1 MQCDHCHQ
9 VVVDGVFCT
18 RCGAHQGTTDD
29 PRDAKART
37 HSYAAHP
44 GEHVAHPGL
53 ITTLFPHL
61 GQQKVHEFRWALL
74 AGLAAIVVLWATGF
88 VTAAILVAAF
98 LVPVLYLI
106 YLYEAQVYQDEPA
119 AVVGFTIGGGAVL
132 GIILT
137 LITRL
142 FHQPVPGVLPANP
155 GQVGSTLSIPWLSLL
170 GFAVLYPI
178 IQEVVKPLPAL
189 VLRGRNFP
197 ETMDGLTFG
206 VAAGVG
212 FATAESII
220 NFSAVIGSQNFQTN
234 PGNWIFQLLSVAV
247 LLPVMQGATTG
258 IITASVWRATKGN
271 LTSREVL
278 GVAAAVIGH
287 IAFVLGSQLLQ
298 TAGVNPVVTDAWQ
311 VAVVGCLL
319 IVVRYLLHFA
329 LLEEGADLGMA
340 EAVCPNCQKHVM
352 AAGFCPSCGQAM
364 AASPH
369 AVRQARRDVADQQ
382 QPEAPAQLPPGGE
395 QSAPASQEDA

>member
-29 PRDAKART
+29 PRDAQART

-44 GEHVAHPGL
+44 GEHVANPGL

-61 GQQKVHEFRWALL
+61 GQHKVHEFRWALV
-74 AGLAAIVVLWATGF
+74 AGLAAVVVLWATGL

-106 YLYEAQVYQDEPA
+106 YLYEAQVYRDEPA

-142 FHQPVPGVLPANP
+142 FHQTPTGLGASS
-155 GQVGSTLSIPWLSLL
+155 GTVGATLTIPWLSLL
-170 GFAVLYPI
+170 GFGVLYPI
-178 IQEVVKPLPAL
+178 IQEVVKPIPAL
-189 VLRGRNFP
+189 LLRGRNFP

-247 LLPVMQGATTG
+247 LIPVMQGATTG
-258 IITASVWRATKGN
+258 IIAASVWRATKGR
-271 LTSREVL
+271 LTYREVL
-278 GVAAAVIGH
+278 GVVGAVIGH

-298 TAGVNPVVTDAWQ
+298 TASINPVVTDAWQ

-319 IVVRYLLHFA
+319 IVVRYLLHFS
-329 LLEEGADLGMA
+329 LLEEGGDLGLA
-340 EAVCPNCQKHVM
+340 EAVCPHCQKHVM

-369 AVRQARRDVADQQ
+369 VIRMARREVADPQQ
-382 QPEAPAQLPPGGE
+382 QPEGPAQLPPSGE
-395 QSAPASQEDA
+395 PTATAGQEDA